1 MDHQSDTSVAIT
13 TAVQSTQPRKKPKRS
28 EPQRHQWFDA
38 WKVAKAGGLK
48 ALVDSTVQL
57 ISHHEARTR
66 ARTRARRAVDETHHL
81 RRVEA
86 VICNLAHAVLFPPPT
101 GRIAVKLGNGRKG
114 RSRYDSPVFG
124 KRLSPLIMMLV
135 DLDFLDVRAP
145 SVMRGEVSSMAP
157 SAWFARKVAEFGV
170 QLSDFG
176 RDENEEVILLNR
188 NVRSLGTWAQI
199 GSRSIHREPIDYI
212 DTVVTRKYREE
223 VRHLNAFLGEA
234 DIDFVDDG
242 RKPRIDPFDR
252 TLKRRFVL
260 LTYQATRFDQG
271 GRLYGG
277 FWQNLKT
284 ERRRHIRINGEPVA
298 VLDYGSMFTRLAYAE
313 VGAVPPG
320 GDLYAI
326 PGLEGYRSG
335 VKLAMNCFLFD
346 GGRRSSW
353 PNELGI
359 GVGDDVEAAASPTS
373 PAAAFEARLPAG
385 WSVSTTKE
393 AILRCHPA
401 LKNAWGRQLGY
412 RLMFNESQILVAVLQ
427 DLFSR
432 DITALGLHD
441 GLLIPR
447 SKVAVA
453 TEVMMMRGKE
463 MTGLILPV
471 SHKEV

>member
-1 MDHQSDTSVAIT
+1 MDQFDTSVAPT
-13 TAVQSTQPRKKPKRS
+13 TAVQSTQSHKKPKRP
-28 EPQRHQWFDA
+28 EPQRHLWFDA
-38 WKVAKAGGLK
+38 WKVAKGGGLK
-48 ALVDSTVQL
+48 ALVDSTVRL
-57 ISHHEARTR
+57 ISHHEARIR

-199 GSRSIHREPIDYI
+199 GSRSIHREPIDYT
-212 DTVVTRKYREE
+212 DAVLTRKYREE
-223 VRHLNAFLGEA
+223 VRHLNAFLAEA

-277 FWQNLKT
+277 FWQNLKS
-284 ERRRHIRINGEPVA
+284 ERRRHIRINGEPIA

-346 GGRRSSW
+346 GGRRSLLA
-353 PNELGI
+353 ERI
-359 GVGDDVEAAASPTS
+359 GD
-373 PAAAFEARLPAG
+373 R
-385 WSVSTTKE
+385 
-393 AILRCHPA
+393 
-401 LKNAWGRQLGY
+401 
-412 RLMFNESQILVAVLQ
+412 
-427 DLFSR
+427 SR
-432 DITALGLHD
+432 
-441 GLLIPR
+441 R
-447 SKVAVA
+447 R
-453 TEVMMMRGKE
+453 RG
-463 MTGLILPV
+463 GGC
-471 SHKEV
+471 

>member
-1 MDHQSDTSVAIT
+1 VDQSDTSVALA
-13 TAVQSTQPRKKPKRS
+13 TASQSPPSRKKPKRP

-38 WKVAKAGGLK
+38 WKVANGGGLK
-48 ALVDSTVQL
+48 TLVDSTVRL
-57 ISHHEARTR
+57 IGHHEDHTQARTR
-66 ARTRARRAVDETHHL
+66 ARKAVDEAHHL
-81 RRVEA
+81 KRIEV
-86 VICNLAHAVLFPPPT
+86 VLCNLAHAVLVPPPT

-114 RSRYDSPVFG
+114 RSRYDSPVFS

-145 SVMRGEVSSMAP
+145 SVMRGEVSSIAP

-176 RDENEEVILLNR
+176 RDGNEEVILLNR
-188 NVRSLGTWAQI
+188 NIRSLGTWAQT
-199 GSRSIHREPIDYI
+199 GSRSIHREPIDYT
-212 DTVVTRKYREE
+212 DTVLTRKYREE
-223 VRHLNAFLGEA
+223 VRYINEFLSRA
-234 DIDFVDDG
+234 DIDFLDDG
-242 RKPRIDPFDR
+242 LKPRIDPFGR

-260 LTYQATRFDQG
+260 LTDQATRLDQG

-284 ERRRHIRINGEPVA
+284 ERRRNIRINGEPVA

-313 VGAVPPG
+313 VGATPPS

-335 VKLAMNCFLFD
+335 VKLAMNAFLFD
-346 GGRRSSW
+346 GGPRRSW
-353 PNELGI
+353 PSELGI
-359 GVGDDVEAAASPTS
+359 GVGDDTEAAASPTS
-373 PAAAFEARLPAG
+373 SAAAFEARLPEG
-385 WSVSTTKE
+385 WSVSTAKE
-393 AILRCHPA
+393 AILRRHPA

-412 RLMFNESQILVAVLQ
+412 QLMFKESQILVAVLQ

-441 GLLIPR
+441 GLLIPQ

-453 TEVMMMRGKE
+453 KQVMTMRGKE
-463 MTGLILPV
+463 MTGIILPV
-471 SHKEV
+471 SHKQV